1 MSSAARTAAADNLA
15 LKTSLST
22 YLGAACALGC
32 SHFAD
37 GGSEALGVQPVE
49 VTQVR
54 LGADHGGLHR
64 DTQPQ
69 QPRAESRDAPP
80 PFGHPTPPLHD
91 ALPCPGAA
99 DGLAFK
105 SRVRTA
111 VGATCAAAARGFEVG
126 GGVVVGDIVAELT
139 QAPHGAERGRRLR
152 EAKLPG
158 RR

>member
-69 QPRAESRDAPP
+69 QPRAESCDARQH
-80 PFGHPTPPLHD
+80 FGHRAAQPAEDAVLLDRHD
-91 ALPCPGAA
+91 PAL
-99 DGLAFK
+99 
-105 SRVRTA
+105 
-111 VGATCAAAARGFEVG
+111 AT
-126 GGVVVGDIVAELT
+126 
-139 QAPHGAERGRRLR
+139 RRS
-152 EAKLPG
+152 G
-158 RR
+158 